1 MAVKFGKYHLFQ
13 RRLEYGTFWYYWYY
27 DETGKQVQ
35 KACGYGCESKRD
47 AAAFLENLLQSD
59 LLNEKR
65 KDELKK
71 TSSNSRKISFS
82 KGLPT
87 LSDGKPKA
95 ISSNHKP

>member
-1 MAVKFGKYHLFQ
+1 MAVKVGKYHLFQ
-13 RRLEYGTFWYYWYY
+13 RRLENGTFWYYWYY

-47 AAAFLENLLQSD
+47 ATAFLENLLQSD

-71 TSSNSRKISFS
+71 NFFQFAENFFLE
-82 KGLPT
+82 GAAHLE
-87 LSDGKPKA
+87 
-95 ISSNHKP
+95 